1 MRTKS
6 NWVKHNGWER
16 KIKRRGMG
24 ERDVKVELI
33 QYTPEPEKVIAAAAR
48 LCYSADPVPGLLEQL
63 DEEKVA
69 RFVQKLRSMGHLSP
83 FEHVSFQFSIDGVSR
98 ALSHQL
104 VRHRIASYSQ
114 RSQRYVKE
122 EGFDY
127 ITPPSI
133 RRNPQ
138 ALERFEKVM
147 ITLQEEYQELL
158 ALVPAEDARYI
169 LPNACTTSLLVTFNA
184 RSLLNF
190 FEHRTCMR
198 AQWEIR
204 LMAEKML
211 ELVREVAPNVFSQ
224 AGPTC
229 ITQGVC
235 HEGEMS
241 CGRIKALQRQV

>member
-1 MRTKS
+1 M
-6 NWVKHNGWER
+6 N
-16 KIKRRGMG
+16 
-24 ERDVKVELI
+24 VELI
-33 QYTPEPEKVIAAAAR
+33 QYTPDPEKVIAAAAR
-48 LCYSADPVPGLLEQL
+48 LCYSPDPVPELMEQL
-63 DEEKVA
+63 SDEKVA
-69 RFVQKLRSMGHLSP
+69 NFVQKLRSMGHLSP

-122 EGFDY
+122 EGFEY
-127 ITPPSI
+127 VTPPSI

-138 ALERFEKVM
+138 ALERFQKIM
-147 ITLQEEYQELL
+147 DTLQEEYQALL
-158 ALVPAEDARYI
+158 EVAPAEDARYI
-169 LPNACTTSLLVTFNA
+169 LPNACTTSLMATFNA

-204 LMAEKML
+204 ILAERML
-211 ELVREVAPNVFSQ
+211 ELVREVAPNVFGQ

-229 ITQGVC
+229 ETQGVC
-235 HEGEMS
+235 HEGALS
-241 CGRIKALQRQV
+241 CGRIKALRK

>member
-1 MRTKS
+1 M
-6 NWVKHNGWER
+6 N
-16 KIKRRGMG
+16 
-24 ERDVKVELI
+24 VELI
-33 QYTPEPEKVIAAAAR
+33 QYTPDPEKVVAAAAR
-48 LCYSADPVPGLLEQL
+48 LCYSSDPVPELLEQL

-69 RFVQKLRSMGHLSP
+69 NFVRKLRSMGHLSP

-122 EGFDY
+122 EGFEFV
-127 ITPPSI
+127 TPPSI
-133 RRNPQ
+133 RRNPE

-147 ITLQEEYQELL
+147 DSLQEEYQALL
-158 ALVPAEDARYI
+158 GMVPAEDARYI
-169 LPNACTTSLLVTFNA
+169 LPNACTTSLMATFNV

-190 FEHRTCMR
+190 FEHRTCTR

-204 LMAEKML
+204 VLAERML
-211 ELVREVAPNVFSQ
+211 ELVREVAPNIFGE

-229 ITQGVC
+229 VTQGVC
-235 HEGEMS
+235 HEGAMS
-241 CGRIKALQRQV
+241 CGRIKTISKKG

>member
-1 MRTKS
+1 M
-6 NWVKHNGWER
+6 N
-16 KIKRRGMG
+16 
-24 ERDVKVELI
+24 VELI
-33 QYTPEPEKVIAAAAR
+33 QFTPDPEKVVAAAAR
-48 LCYSADPVPGLLEQL
+48 LCYSPDPVPELLERL

-69 RFVQKLRSMGHLSP
+69 NFVRKLSSMGHLSP

-122 EGFDY
+122 EGFEFV
-127 ITPPSI
+127 TPPSI
-133 RRNPQ
+133 RKNPE

-147 ITLQEEYQELL
+147 NSLQEEYQALL
-158 ALVPAEDARYI
+158 GMVPAEDARYI
-169 LPNACTTSLLVTFNA
+169 LPNACTTSLMATFNA

-204 LMAEKML
+204 VLAEKML
-211 ELVREVAPNVFSQ
+211 GLVRDVAPNLFGE

-229 ITQGVC
+229 VTQGLC
-235 HEGEMS
+235 HEGAMS
-241 CGRIKALQRQV
+241 CGRIKTISPIKR

>member
-1 MRTKS
+1 
-6 NWVKHNGWER
+6 V
-16 KIKRRGMG
+16 
-24 ERDVKVELI
+24 
-33 QYTPEPEKVIAAAAR
+33 PE
-48 LCYSADPVPGLLEQL
+48 LLEQL

-69 RFVQKLRSMGHLSP
+69 NFVRKLRSMGHLSP

-122 EGFDY
+122 EGFEFV
-127 ITPPSI
+127 TPPSI
-133 RRNPQ
+133 RRNPE

-147 ITLQEEYQELL
+147 DSLQEEYQALL
-158 ALVPAEDARYI
+158 GMVPAEDARYI
-169 LPNACTTSLLVTFNA
+169 LPNACTTSLMATFNV

-190 FEHRTCMR
+190 FEHRTCTR

-204 LMAEKML
+204 VLAERML
-211 ELVREVAPNVFSQ
+211 ELVREVAPNIFGE

-229 ITQGVC
+229 VTQGVC
-235 HEGEMS
+235 HEGAMS
-241 CGRIKALQRQV
+241 CGRIKTISKKG

>member
-1 MRTKS
+1 M
-6 NWVKHNGWER
+6 N
-16 KIKRRGMG
+16 
-24 ERDVKVELI
+24 VELI
-33 QYTPEPEKVIAAAAR
+33 QYTPDPEKVIAAAAR
-48 LCYSADPVPGLLEQL
+48 LCYSPDPVPELMEKL

-69 RFVQKLRSMGHLSP
+69 NLVQKLRAMGHLST
-83 FEHVSFQFSIDGVSR
+83 FEHISFQFSIDGVSR

-122 EGFDY
+122 EGFDFV
-127 ITPPSI
+127 TPPTI

-138 ALERFEKVM
+138 TQERFENIM
-147 ITLQEEYQELL
+147 ATLQEEYQALL
-158 ALVPAEDARYI
+158 AMVPAEDARYI
-169 LPNACTTSLLVTFNA
+169 LPNACTTSLMATFNA

-204 LMAEKML
+204 ILAEKML
-211 ELVREVAPNVFSQ
+211 ELVREVAPNVFGQ

-229 ITQGVC
+229 VTQGVC
-235 HEGEMS
+235 HEGAMS
-241 CGRIKALQRQV
+241 CGRIKALKKEAERMTLIYDR

>member
-1 MRTKS
+1 M
-6 NWVKHNGWER
+6 N
-16 KIKRRGMG
+16 
-24 ERDVKVELI
+24 VELI
-33 QYTPEPEKVIAAAAR
+33 QYTPEPEKVVAAAAR
-48 LCYSADPVPGLLEQL
+48 LCYSSDPVPELMEQL
-63 DEEKVA
+63 TDEKIA
-69 RFVQKLRSMGHLSP
+69 GFVRRLRSMGHLST

-122 EGFDY
+122 AGFDFV
-127 ITPPSI
+127 TPPSI
-133 RRNPQ
+133 QRNPE

-147 ITLQEEYQELL
+147 KTLQDEYQELV
-158 ALVPAEDARYI
+158 AVVPAEDARYI
-169 LPNACTTSLLVTFNA
+169 LPNACTTSLMATFNA

-204 LMAEKML
+204 QLAEKML
-211 ELVREVAPNVFSQ
+211 KLVKEVAPNLFAQ

-229 ITQGVC
+229 VTQGVC
-235 HEGEMS
+235 HEGAMS
-241 CGRIKALQRQV
+241 CGRIKTLTK